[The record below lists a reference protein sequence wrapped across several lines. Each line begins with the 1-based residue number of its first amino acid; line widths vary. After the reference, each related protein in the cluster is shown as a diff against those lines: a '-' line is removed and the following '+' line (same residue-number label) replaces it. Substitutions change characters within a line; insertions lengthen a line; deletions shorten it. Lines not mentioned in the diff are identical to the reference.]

1 MKLRT
6 IAAVALV
13 GLILAVSGL
22 AQAVDP
28 PPFTGT
34 FYAHMDNYDASRVY
48 TGKLADGVTPV
59 TPGVVYS
66 PAQLQ
71 YIQPTNAD
79 NPNETSWGVF
89 RFQQV
94 LAGEVSGPNTITKVD
109 PPNILWTEGNG
120 NRELVGVF
128 YDRQDIEV
136 SFSNV
141 GHLDGDGILPPEALY
156 YQVIK
161 SNNTKYK
168 MWYQPFGNYDN
179 GMGGPDART
188 AIDGYPTIGDVAG
201 YTTRVVEGED
211 AADIFTVFD
220 PAMYVTNLIGN
231 PIVLP
236 STTNTY
242 MKLTDGPWMTPANGV
257 WFAEA
262 FPLGGALTP
271 DAHLSLNSTLKPTNK
286 PNDTNPA
293 LTAWDVASSDPI
305 TGHVEVIP
313 EPVTMFGVLAGIG
326 GLFGYIRKRR
336 K

>member
-1 MKLRT
+1 MSPVEHPLNRT
-6 IAAVALV
+6 DAEAHIRRVA
-13 GLILAVSGL
+13 S
-22 AQAVDP
+22 
-28 PPFTGT
+28 
-34 FYAHMDNYDASRVY
+34 
-48 TGKLADGVTPV
+48 LADGVGFRQHCLERMSERRIDAEDIV
-59 TPGVVYS
+59 LV
-66 PAQLQ
+66 LQ
-71 YIQPTNAD
+71 
-79 NPNETSWGVF
+79 SCV
-89 RFQQV
+89 
-94 LAGEVSGPNTITKVD
+94 
-109 PPNILWTEGNG
+109 
-120 NRELVGVF
+120 LVGRPMMRCEEWRYKVKERRGNASP
-128 YDRQDIEV
+128 DRQDIEV